1 MNENEVELLNEVY
14 REISEKIGLDS
25 AIVIYQM
32 FKGQQISFPVHLF
45 NSKRI
50 QRNIIKEYDG
60 SNIRELARKYDYS
73 EKTVRRMIKDS
84 LEEE

>member
-32 FKGQQISFPVHLF
+32 FKGQQITFPVHLF

-50 QRNIIKEYDG
+50 QRSIIKEYDG

-73 EKTVRRMIKDS
+73 EKTVRRMIRDS
-84 LEEE
+84 LEE